1 MDCWTCIVGTRG
13 SSFSMSNQ
21 PLGPTNISRART
33 NAGKS
38 KGPAAAATSRYP
50 TWYAFLLTGFYLYAI
65 NVQGNVVPFLQAEF
79 ALSYRAVSLHSSA
92 IAAGVILVGL
102 LGERVAGWLGR
113 RRTLWLAV
121 AGLAGG
127 SILLCA
133 APPPPF
139 GQLPWASIGAC
150 FLMGALGALIPA
162 LLPALL
168 ADLHGERRAEALAG
182 QAIAAYV
189 FGLAAP
195 LVSGLAIWAGWG
207 WRAAVLFGA
216 VSGIAIALWY
226 RKLPIIEHAPHAE
239 AAHAPRKR
247 GGHLPAA
254 FWAYWALLIASCAL
268 EFSILFWAPAFLEH
282 VIGFEPA
289 GAATAAA
296 GFPLGMLLGR
306 IALRVLV
313 RRVALALLL
322 VAALALVFV
331 GFLIYW
337 GAQYFPGGADLGVA
351 PAAILGIFVIGLG
364 VAPLYPLVTDFAIG
378 AAPGARGLAAMRM
391 AIAFGTALLL
401 APIALGA
408 LADRVGL
415 GLAHL
420 ALPALILAAYGCFGA
435 GRLLERRAAALL
447 RSA

>member
-1 MDCWTCIVGTRG
+1 
-13 SSFSMSNQ
+13 MS
-21 PLGPTNISRART
+21 
-33 NAGKS
+33 
-38 KGPAAAATSRYP
+38 ATSEAAPVFRSAP

-102 LGERVAGWLGR
+102 LGDRVAAFLGR

-216 VSGIAIALWY
+216 LSGIAIALWY
-226 RKLPIIEHAPHAE
+226 RRLPIVEHAAHAE
-239 AAHAPRKR
+239 AHAPAPTKR

-268 EFSILFWAPAFLEH
+268 EFSILFWAPAFLEQ
-282 VIGFEPA
+282 VIGFAPA

-296 GFPLGMLLGR
+296 GFPLGMLIGR

-313 RRVALALLL
+313 RRAALARLLA
-322 VAALALVFV
+322 AALALVFA

-337 GAQYFPGGADLGVA
+337 GVAAQMGFA

-364 VAPLYPLVTDFAIG
+364 VAPLYPLVTNFAIG
-378 AAPGARGLAAMRM
+378 AAPAGIPGARDLAAMRM

-408 LADRVGL
+408 LADEVGL
-415 GLAHL
+415 GPAHL
-420 ALPALILAAYGCFGA
+420 ALPALILAGYACFFA
-435 GRLLERRAAALL
+435 GRVLERRAPARA
-447 RSA
+447 